1 MQKRTSLV
9 DPVKIKFLDIRS
21 EKIQWNNLPN
31 ILKKSTSYSFSS
43 LFKFGFSCLFTLA
56 LISTSAFLILFD
68 DPTRDKIFNAL
79 GYVLFTLIMPSIYGY
94 FSSISRVDNG
104 EFFTFEN
111 YLNGFKRYFLEYVI
125 IFFITL
131 IIGLITY
138 FIINDIGIYE
148 KINYT
153 LNRNNVDDFGWVLI
167 YLVLGIAISL
177 PVSIF
182 PFFTIYLLFKGS
194 KYQSEISLVSLIKS
208 PFLAYKKNFLLIMTL
223 FIIFFFFSAIL
234 LLISKIFIILFFLI
248 QMGLFFYLGEHIFK
262 IEEKSLTI

>member
-1 MQKRTSLV
+1 MNKRTYLV

-68 DPTRDKIFNAL
+68 DPTRDNIFNAL

-104 EFFTFEN
+104 EIFTFKN
-111 YLNGFKRYFLEYVI
+111 YINGFIKYYFEYAI

-138 FIINDIGIYE
+138 FIILDIGIYE
-148 KINYT
+148 KIDYT
-153 LNRNNVDDFGWVLI
+153 LNRNNVDDFGWALI

-177 PVSIF
+177 PVTMF
-182 PFFTIYLLFKGS
+182 PFFSIYLLFKGS
-194 KYQSEISLVSLIKS
+194 NYQSEISLVSLIKS
-208 PFLAYKKNFLLIMTL
+208 PFLACKKNFLLLLTL
-223 FIIFFFFSAIL
+223 FIIFLCFSAL
-234 LLISKIFIILFFLI
+234 LLFISKVFIILFFLI
-248 QMGLFFYLGEHIFK
+248 QMGLFFYLGEHIFRF
-262 IEEKSLTI
+262 EEKSLTI